1 MQRNTATVTHWIAT
15 LALLLAGCSLVH
27 ASDCER
33 PLRLRY
39 SMVPEGDVKTDLARF
54 RPLLDRLQVTL
65 GMPVDVITPASY
77 GAVIEGLLAGEV
89 DLARLGPSSYLSA
102 RKMDA
107 TITPFATFSQQASA
121 FQQAGPFYQAL
132 LIVRASGPM
141 KQAANLRGRSLAL
154 VDPDST
160 SGSKVPRHYFSQV
173 IGAPLEDWFGRVS
186 YSGSHTGAVTAVIDG
201 RATAAF
207 VSSFQ
212 LSKMVRE
219 GALRVSDVRILWRSS
234 SLPLDPFV
242 VRGRLC
248 ADITG
253 KIREVFLDN
262 RARTEAPV
270 LDDMNAIRFLPIQDS
285 DYRVLDALP

>member
-1 MQRNTATVTHWIAT
+1 M
-15 LALLLAGCSLVH
+15 LLAGLSIAH

-39 SMVPEGDVKTDLARF
+39 SMVPEGDVKLDLERF
-54 RPLLDRLQVTL
+54 RPLLDRLQATL
-65 GMPVDVITPASY
+65 GMPVEVVTPASY

-102 RKMDA
+102 RKMDP

-141 KQAANLRGRSLAL
+141 KRAANLRGRSLAL

-160 SGSKVPRHYFSQV
+160 SGSKVPRQDFSELV
-173 IGAPLEDWFGRVS
+173 GASLEGWFGRVS
-186 YSGSHTGAVTAVIDG
+186 YAGSHTGATMAVLDG

-212 LSKMVRE
+212 LAKMARE
-219 GALRVSDVRILWRSS
+219 GTLREQDVRILWRSA
-234 SLPLDPFV
+234 SLPMDPFV
-242 VRGRLC
+242 FRGKLC
-248 ADITG
+248 ADITD
-253 KIREVFLDN
+253 KIRSVFLGN
-262 RARTEAPV
+262 RVPV
-270 LDDMNAIRFLPIQDS
+270 ATPLLSSMNAIRFLPVQDS
-285 DYRVLDALP
+285 DYRVLDGLQ